1 MKIFNQHASI
11 QRLVLPAADA
21 TLAVASFYLSN
32 LFMPADWLDLVPSQ
46 GPVLHFNALL
56 FAVFVLAGQSAMGIF
71 SAQQR
76 ESIEALVARTFVGI
90 CMAATGL
97 AMLDFVVEFVGSRT
111 EWLGA
116 LVLCLLLLCASRV
129 YFFRI
134 FDDEIFRSRV
144 LVYGAGKRASRILE
158 LRRAS
163 DQRGFRVVAF
173 VCEKSDAERMND
185 DRVIDPGDRSLLAL
199 AQELNATEIVAAV
212 DDRRENFRI
221 AELLECKLAG
231 IRVIDLLGFLE
242 RETGRVKVS
251 MVDPSWLVFS
261 EGFQGVGSGQLAF
274 RLLDLF
280 ACGLI
285 FVLGAPLMVVIA
297 VLILFVDGS
306 PVLYRQDRVG
316 LNGKNFT
323 LYKFRSMRMDAE
335 AVGEPVW
342 ASAGD
347 SRVTRIGRVLRKYRF
362 DELPQLINVIRGD
375 MSLVGPRPERP
386 EFVSDLARTIPYYHE
401 RHCVKPGLTGWAQL
415 CYPYGASREAAL
427 VKLEFDMYYVKN
439 RSLIFNLIILLR
451 TVEVV
456 LWQKGS
462 R

>member
-1 MKIFNQHASI
+1 M
-11 QRLVLPAADA
+11 LPAADA
-21 TLAVASFYLSN
+21 ALAVASFYLSN
-32 LFMPADWLDLVPSQ
+32 LFLPEEWLDLVPSQ
-46 GPVLHFNALL
+46 GPVLHMNVLL
-56 FAVFVLAGQSAMGIF
+56 FAVFVVTGQSAMGIF
-71 SAQQR
+71 STQQR
-76 ESIEALVARTFVGI
+76 ESIEAVLARTIAGI
-90 CMAATGL
+90 CLAALGL
-97 AMLDFVVEFVGSRT
+97 AMLEFVIEFVGSRT

-116 LVLCLLLLCASRV
+116 LVLCSLLLCVSRIYLSGV
-129 YFFRI
+129 L
-134 FDDEIFRSRV
+134 DDEIFRRRV

-163 DQRGFRVVAF
+163 DQRGFRVIAF
-173 VCEKSDAERMND
+173 VRESSDSERMTD
-185 DRVIDPGDRSLLAL
+185 DRVISPGDRSLLSL
-199 AQELNATEIVAAV
+199 AQEHNATEIVAAV
-212 DDRRENFRI
+212 DDRRESFRL

-231 IRVIDLLGFLE
+231 IQVIDLIGFLE

-251 MVDPSWLVFS
+251 LVDPSWLVFS
-261 EGFQGVGSGQLAF
+261 EGFQGVGSSRLGF
-274 RLLDLF
+274 RLFDLL

-285 FVLGAPLMVVIA
+285 FVIGAPLMAVIA
-297 VLILFVDGS
+297 ILVFVTDGS
-306 PVLYRQDRVG
+306 PVLYRQERVG
-316 LNGKNFT
+316 LNGKVFT
-323 LYKFRSMRMDAE
+323 LYKFRSMRKDAE

-347 SRVTRIGRVLRKYRF
+347 SRVTRLGRVLRKYRL

-375 MSLVGPRPERP
+375 MSVVGPRPERP
-386 EFVSDLARTIPYYHE
+386 EFVADLARNIPFYHE

-415 CYPYGASREAAL
+415 CYPYGASKEAAL